1 MESGILVRTI
11 FITEI
16 FRKGEL
22 GKSQIELEIF
32 SEIGRIAESMNVGMR
47 MFYWD
52 MEISQSEEPTNYR

>member
-52 MEISQSEEPTNYR
+52 MEIS